1 MRRTI
6 TTLLVATALKLLLLP
21 AYRSTDFEV
30 HRNWLAITSSLPL
43 SRWYVEATSEWTLDY
58 PPLFAWFEWLLSL
71 GAPFFDRGMLV
82 ISATPYA
89 SFGTVV
95 YQRLTVVMFDLL
107 LLVGSAAL
115 ASSAPQASKSDRDTA
130 VALTFFNAGLLL
142 VDHVH
147 FQYNGM
153 LIGVLLLSCACLS
166 SGHELLAAL
175 AFAVLLNLKHLFLF
189 AAPLFFV
196 QLLQHHVLRGQP
208 LSAAALC
215 RLSLLG
221 GLVLA
226 VFALSAGP
234 FVAIGQ
240 LRQLGARLF
249 PFGRGLT
256 HAYWAPNAWALY
268 TFADRLG
275 AAIANRVL
283 PRLGANPQALGVGTA
298 AGAGGSSGLVGETS
312 MLLLPNVGALATAGL
327 VLLAQ
332 APVLIGTWRR
342 PRPAAFAPAV
352 AYCGLAAYAFGYHV
366 HEKALLPP
374 LLVLTSLSPAPH
386 GSAASRVHA
395 RLLILL
401 TSAGHYALLPLL
413 HAPAEWAVA
422 RLVTLTY
429 LCTLMLVLRS
439 RLGMSIAELRVWE
452 MGYLV
457 GFVPLDV
464 FCSFA
469 HPLVLAPRMA
479 FLPLMITSVYCA
491 LGVMYCGALSY
502 QLWQLLRE

>member
-1 MRRTI
+1 MRGSVAV
-6 TTLLVATALKLLLLP
+6 LLVATALKLLLLP

-89 SFGTVV
+89 TFGTVL
-95 YQRLTVVMFDLL
+95 YQRLTVVVFDLL
-107 LLVGSAAL
+107 LLAGSVAL
-115 ASSAPQASKSDRDTA
+115 ASSAPKVSKNDAVAA
-130 VALTFFNAGLLL
+130 VALTFLNAGLLL

-153 LIGVLLLSCACLS
+153 LIGLLLLSCACLG
-166 SGHELLAAL
+166 SGRELLAAL
-175 AFAVLLNLKHLFLF
+175 VFALLLNLKHLFLF

-196 QLLQHHVLRGQP
+196 QLLQHHVLRQQAP
-208 LSAAALC
+208 TIAALG
-215 RLSLLG
+215 RLTLLG
-221 GLVLA
+221 SLVLA

-234 FVAIGQ
+234 FVALGQ
-240 LRQLGARLF
+240 IRQLGVRLF

-268 TFADRLG
+268 TFTDRVG
-275 AAIANRVL
+275 AALASRVL
-283 PRLGANPQALGVGTA
+283 PRLGIDPRAVGVGTA

-332 APVLIGTWRR
+332 TPVLIGTWRR
-342 PRPAAFAPAV
+342 PRLAAFAPAV
-352 AYCGLAAYAFGYHV
+352 AYCGIAAYAFGYHV

-374 LLVLTSLSPAPH
+374 LLILTSLSPPPR

-395 RLLILL
+395 RLLILFS
-401 TSAGHYALLPLL
+401 SAGHYALLPLL

-422 RLVTLTY
+422 RLVPIAY
-429 LCTLMLVLRS
+429 LCALMLVLRA
-439 RLGMSIAELRVWE
+439 RLGVSSVELRVWE
-452 MGYLV
+452 TGYLV
-457 GFVPLDV
+457 GFMPLDT
-464 FCSFA
+464 FCSFV
-469 HPLVLAPRMA
+469 HPLLLAPRMA

-502 QLWQLLRE
+502 QLWQLLRD